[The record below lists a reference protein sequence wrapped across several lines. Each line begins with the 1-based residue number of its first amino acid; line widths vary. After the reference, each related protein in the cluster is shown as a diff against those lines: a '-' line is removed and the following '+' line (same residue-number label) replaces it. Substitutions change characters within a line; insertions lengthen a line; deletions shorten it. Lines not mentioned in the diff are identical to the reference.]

1 MELEDRPRSGKC
13 AMPKLGFGTDA
24 VSLLLP
30 TLALAGCLVVKAQ
43 TPIHGMAPGGAV
55 RMVPTDWS
63 ILETQEPRKDLPCSV
78 TPVKPVVGF
87 DLRFHAGYEVAI
99 PLKELAGADN
109 LLTMIFRVTPGNRK
123 DDASYF
129 VQRVRVPS
137 IDPEASG
144 DAFLEGAF
152 DLGEGKYHVD
162 WLMRDRAERV
172 CSSYWDTDA
181 ELTVRDKG
189 LNLTLE
195 PEAVRASDTEPFKE
209 EPPVERAQGQPPLN
223 VKILVNFAP
232 QNAHSA
238 ALPAIDQ
245 TALVSIL
252 RGISREPQIGR
263 FSVVAFNLQQQKI
276 LYRQQDENRIDFP
289 ALGQA
294 LETMHLGTVDIKSL
308 KTKNGETEFLSTLIQ
323 QELKGEGHP
332 DALIFAGPKALLEEN
347 VSRDSLKEVGEVEY
361 PVFYMNYNL
370 QPQSMPW
377 RDAIGSAVK
386 FFRGYEFTISRPRDL
401 WSAMTDMVSKIVK
414 FRSTRRTA
422 GLGSH

>member
-13 AMPKLGFGTDA
+13 AMPKLGFRTDA

-30 TLALAGCLVVKAQ
+30 TLVLAGGFVVKAQ
-43 TPIHGMAPGGAV
+43 TPIRSMAPGGTV

-78 TPVKPVVGF
+78 TPVKPVIGF
-87 DLRFHAGYEVAI
+87 DLRFHSGYEVAI
-99 PLKELAGADN
+99 PLKELAGSDN
-109 LLTMIFRVTPGNRK
+109 LLTMIFRVTPGTRK

-129 VQRVRVPS
+129 VQRVRVPP
-137 IDPEASG
+137 IDADASG

-162 WLMRDRAERV
+162 WLMRDRSERV

-181 ELTVRDKG
+181 ELAVRDKG
-189 LNLTLE
+189 LALTLG
-195 PEAVRASDTEPFKE
+195 PEAVRAADTEPFKE
-209 EPPVERAQGQPPLN
+209 EPPVERAQGQTPLN
-223 VKILVNFAP
+223 VKILINFAP
-232 QNAHSA
+232 QNARSA
-238 ALPAIDQ
+238 ALSPVDQ

-252 RGISREPQIGR
+252 RGISREPRIGR
-263 FSVVAFNLQQQKI
+263 FSLVAFNLQQQKI

-289 ALGQA
+289 ALGHA
-294 LETMHLGTVDIKSL
+294 LETMHLGTVDIKHL
-308 KTKNGETEFLSTLIQ
+308 NTKNSETEFLGTLIQ
-323 QELKGEGHP
+323 QELRGEDHP
-332 DALIFAGPKALLEEN
+332 DALIFAGPKVLLEEN
-347 VSRDSLKEVGEVEY
+347 VSRGSLKEIGEVEY

-370 QPQSMPW
+370 QPQSIPW

-401 WSAMTDMVSKIVK
+401 WSAMADMVSRIVK
-414 FRSTRRTA
+414 FRSTRKTA
-422 GLGSH
+422 GLGSQ